1 MARRQQRKHTRSDL
15 IASLK
20 GSGVRG
26 PLSKMTKAQLQK
38 MHADRTEVAT
48 DQQQTLGVM
57 SGSASTNLPLGG
69 SGSSSGI
76 SLEGGRGSIFAHRQG
91 RKATIGSI
99 LGDIGRDF
107 VHKAQHTQVSG
118 SGHCSGGGKQG
129 SGTFQQLVKKHK
141 GDMKAASREY
151 KQQKGSGSVHPARQM
166 KDLFGLGQPLAVEQF
181 LDEGASDEQDGSGK
195 ASDMLS
201 KLSKGAALGGLA
213 LAPTGVGTL
222 ATPFLEGF
230 AAATGVGSKVA
241 DLFGKGQPLAV
252 EQFLDDDGILSPG
265 E

>member
-1 MARRQQRKHTRSDL
+1 
-15 IASLK
+15 
-20 GSGVRG
+20 
-26 PLSKMTKAQLQK
+26 MTKAQLQK

-48 DQQQTLGVM
+48 DQEQTLSVT

-69 SGSSSGI
+69 SGTSSI
-76 SLEGGRGSIFAHRQG
+76 SLEGRGMKLS
-91 RKATIGSI
+91 GS
-99 LGDIGRDF
+99 GMR
-107 VHKAQHTQVSG
+107 VSG

-151 KQQKGSGSVHPARQM
+151 KQQKGSGSVHPARQ

-230 AAATGVGSKVA
+230 GH
-241 DLFGKGQPLAV
+241 PI
-252 EQFLDDDGILSPG
+252 E
-265 E
+265 

>member
-1 MARRQQRKHTRSDL
+1 MARRQQRKHSRSDL

-48 DQQQTLGVM
+48 DQDQTLSVV

-69 SGSSSGI
+69 SGI
-76 SLEGGRGSIFAHRQG
+76 SLEGRSMKPSGSGMR
-91 RKATIGSI
+91 
-99 LGDIGRDF
+99 
-107 VHKAQHTQVSG
+107 VSG

-129 SGTFQQLVKKHK
+129 SGKFQQLVKKHK

-151 KQQKGSGSVHPARQM
+151 REQKG
-166 KDLFGLGQPLAVEQF
+166 
-181 LDEGASDEQDGSGK
+181 GAK
-195 ASDMLS
+195 ASDVLD
-201 KLSKGAALGGLA
+201 KLAKGAALGGVA
-213 LAPTGVGTL
+213 TAATGIGSA

-230 AAATGVGSKVA
+230 AGAAKTGSKIA
-241 DLFGKGQPLAV
+241 DFFGYGQPLAV
-252 EQFLDDDGILSPG
+252 EQFLDDGQLSG
-265 E
+265 HGHLDVMQYME